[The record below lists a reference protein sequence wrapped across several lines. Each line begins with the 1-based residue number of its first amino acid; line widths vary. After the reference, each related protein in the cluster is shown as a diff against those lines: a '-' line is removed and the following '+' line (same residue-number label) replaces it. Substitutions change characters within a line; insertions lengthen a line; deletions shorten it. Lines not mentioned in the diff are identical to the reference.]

1 MIMDWLLI
9 FIFIGLFVLGY
20 MVALIRNFA
29 STEGIKREN
38 ERLNAELTRL
48 TDRDSRGRFVGN
60 KSK

>member
-20 MVALIRNFA
+20 LVALIRNFA

-38 ERLNAELTRL
+38 ERLNAELHKL
-48 TDRDSRGRFVGN
+48 TDRDSRGRFKGG
-60 KSK
+60 K

>member
-1 MIMDWLLI
+1 MDWLLI

-60 KSK
+60 KNK

>member
-1 MIMDWLLI
+1 MI

-20 MVALIRNFA
+20 LVALIRTFA

-38 ERLNAELTRL
+38 ERINAKLKEL

-60 KSK
+60 KTK